1 MILYLHGFRSSPLSF
16 KAMYMAERMQDLGLE
31 DQYLCPQLPESPQA
45 SVELALE
52 LMQPFSVGEVTLI
65 GSSLGGFYATA
76 LAERTGCRAVL
87 LNPVVN
93 PFRVVPKEIDPASGN
108 HVQDWLRFNRE
119 YESELRALL
128 VERITRP
135 ERYLLLAGTADELLD
150 WRDMIKHYAGAR
162 QLVIEGGDHGISDF
176 PQYLDEVLAFCGE
189 SLTPPLPED
198 KAE

>member
-31 DQYLCPQLPESPQA
+31 DQYLCPQLPESPRA

-52 LMQPFSVGEVTLI
+52 LMQPFSADEVTLI

-87 LNPVVN
+87 LNPVVD
-93 PFRVVPKEIDPASGN
+93 PFRVVPKDIDPASGI

-150 WRDMIKHYAGAR
+150 WRDMVRHYAGAR

-176 PQYLDEVLAFCGE
+176 PQYLEEVLAFCGV
-189 SLTPPLPED
+189 S
-198 KAE
+198 AVSRG